1 MNTNKYSSVRLFFA
15 TLSLM
20 VCAFPV
26 FLQAQTL
33 SGSVRD
39 ADNGSPIGGA
49 SVQLFRM
56 QSESTPL
63 GLASDPDGLF
73 TFEGLKPG
81 YYRCEISAVGY
92 DTRSFGELLVAAGKD
107 QRLEAT
113 LLKSNNTLPDVTI
126 SAVRFGA
133 RPVQPLGEVALT
145 RDQTLRFPAMFF
157 DPGRLAAV
165 YPGAVQTDDGTNGL
179 SIRGNNPSALRWR
192 LFGAD
197 VVNPNHLPNAG
208 TFSDRAVA
216 AGGGVLMFSAQMM
229 DNSALLTG
237 NYSASMGDALGGVLD
252 MNLRNGNKR
261 QQEFTLQAGLIGF
274 DVAAEGPFNPKKS
287 NSPSYLANYRYSTVG
302 LLGQLGV
309 SFGDESINFQDIS
322 FNIHF
327 PGKKGGGW
335 NLFGMGGQSVNK
347 FTHKADTTVIKLH
360 KERFDIDFE
369 SRTGIAGLNGLSK
382 LGDRTWLKTV
392 LVLSAQENQR
402 DANLVRGTNLE
413 NFNRQQDEI
422 TEMRL
427 AGIVSLHHQVDA
439 NTRLQGGLSLN
450 QINYTPQATNYIVGQ
465 RFELPFQSLSTLL
478 AWGWVQADWRSNTNR
493 WSAQAGMNYTQL
505 SHNDSKAILPRFT
518 LGYRLNARQQLV
530 LGYTAESQMQA
541 PGIYTTPTDFPGLD
555 NRGLDF
561 TRAQQTGLKYIWNNG
576 KNLVLR
582 AEVFYQQLYEVPS
595 FAPGISST
603 PPDILFSVLN
613 QSEWL
618 RRPAN
623 LENVG
628 SGRNAGLELSAER
641 FLNNG
646 WFWLANLTLLD
657 SKFKV
662 NDEVEWLDTRWNSRH
677 IFNAVAGK
685 EWSRLKGETRYKTFG
700 VNARFV
706 WTGGFL
712 DRPIDL
718 LASQQ
723 NFFQETRYVGYEGY
737 SIEYPDYYRA
747 DLRVYWKRSLGNR
760 RNSTFAMDFQN
771 VTARKNV
778 AYYYFE
784 PLTGGVKAKYQL
796 EFIPNISWKLEF

>member
-237 NYSASMGDALGGVLD
+237 NYRDE
-252 MNLRNGNKR
+252 
-261 QQEFTLQAGLIGF
+261 QF
-274 DVAAEGPFNPKKS
+274 PFE
-287 NSPSYLANYRYSTVG
+287 LV
-302 LLGQLGV
+302 
-309 SFGDESINFQDIS
+309 E
-322 FNIHF
+322 
-327 PGKKGGGW
+327 
-335 NLFGMGGQSVNK
+335 
-347 FTHKADTTVIKLH
+347 
-360 KERFDIDFE
+360 
-369 SRTGIAGLNGLSK
+369 IAGGYQFMTK
-382 LGDRTWLKTV
+382 G
-392 LVLSAQENQR
+392 AHHH
-402 DANLVRGTNLE
+402 
-413 NFNRQQDEI
+413 
-422 TEMRL
+422 
-427 AGIVSLHHQVDA
+427 IVSVHLKQ
-439 NTRLQGGLSLN
+439 TTKKRLSQAALETLAIVAYKQPVTKSDLEEIRGVNCDYALQKLLEKELVMISGRSDGPGRPLLYATTDKFMDYMGINSLN
-450 QINYTPQATNYIVGQ
+450 DLPKPKEFKETENSVG
-465 RFELPFQSLSTLL
+465 
-478 AWGWVQADWRSNTNR
+478 
-493 WSAQAGMNYTQL
+493 
-505 SHNDSKAILPRFT
+505 
-518 LGYRLNARQQLV
+518 
-530 LGYTAESQMQA
+530 TAEQ
-541 PGIYTTPTDFPGLD
+541 
-555 NRGLDF
+555 
-561 TRAQQTGLKYIWNNG
+561 
-576 KNLVLR
+576 
-582 AEVFYQQLYEVPS
+582 
-595 FAPGISST
+595 
-603 PPDILFSVLN
+603 
-613 QSEWL
+613 
-618 RRPAN
+618 
-623 LENVG
+623 
-628 SGRNAGLELSAER
+628 
-641 FLNNG
+641 
-646 WFWLANLTLLD
+646 
-657 SKFKV
+657 
-662 NDEVEWLDTRWNSRH
+662 
-677 IFNAVAGK
+677 
-685 EWSRLKGETRYKTFG
+685 
-700 VNARFV
+700 
-706 WTGGFL
+706 
-712 DRPIDL
+712 
-718 LASQQ
+718 
-723 NFFQETRYVGYEGY
+723 
-737 SIEYPDYYRA
+737 
-747 DLRVYWKRSLGNR
+747 
-760 RNSTFAMDFQN
+760 
-771 VTARKNV
+771 
-778 AYYYFE
+778 
-784 PLTGGVKAKYQL
+784 
-796 EFIPNISWKLEF
+796 